1 MIIKTVQFFIQQGI
15 LCMKINKKYSNLMQ
29 QKCKPYYEL
38 DDYRIIIF
46 KMGKRKVPIFYV
58 PLYGGS
64 KK

>member
-1 MIIKTVQFFIQQGI
+1 
-15 LCMKINKKYSNLMQ
+15 MKINKKYSNLMQ